1 MSKHSSEE
9 YAFPCAIVSSRQ
21 NQILSS
27 MDLSKAL
34 ELETTG
40 QALAMLNDFGYGS
53 GKDVEKED
61 FELVLTKG
69 QHEISKLVFSIIPE
83 EEELDFLLLPTDYH
97 NLKVLLKSEFLGT
110 DPSPYLTEGG
120 RIEPAKLAKMTAERD
135 YVFMSD
141 DMKHGIE
148 RAIELFAKGRDPQ
161 EIDLVLDRTCYEE
174 MSKSAAATRNPF
186 LIGYVKLVIDLLNI
200 NAFIRLR
207 EIGKPWA
214 FFQKVFL
221 EGGEIDEK
229 LFIGHYEEAYSQFAD
244 RMAPYGF
251 RDIFA
256 KGAAAVSTTG
266 KYALLEKL
274 CDDARI
280 RYARDAKYISMG
292 IEPIAGFFIAKESEI
307 KNLRMIL
314 TGKAAGTKAEVIA
327 ERLRETYV

>member
-61 FELVLTKG
+61 FERVLTKG

-200 NAFIRLR
+200 NVFIRLR

-229 LFIGHYEEAYSQFAD
+229 LFTGHYEEAYSQFAD

-251 RDIFA
+251 REIFT

-280 RYARDAKYISMG
+280 RYVRDAKYISMG